1 MAADILLADLT
12 NATSVTD
19 GASNG
24 TGALDKLMNTINLY
38 IDDQYNRGRIKG
50 TDYANV
56 LLGSIQSV
64 LSASLQFALN
74 EKVNEAQIALYDR
87 QRVELDN
94 DARVKEA
101 QIALYNR
108 QKEGFDDDAK
118 QKLLKTL
125 LDTWSVGYSS
135 APSAHSIPDAIT
147 SPTLDKVAE
156 NAINALGIP
165 EAVNMTMD
173 TIN

>member
-12 NATSVTD
+12 NATSVTN
-19 GASNG
+19 GTSNG
-24 TGALDKLMNTINLY
+24 TGALDRLMNTINLY
-38 IDDQYNRGRIKG
+38 LDDQYTRGRIKG

-64 LSASLQFALN
+64 LSASLQFTLT

-87 QRVELDN
+87 Q
-94 DARVKEA
+94 
-101 QIALYNR
+101 
-108 QKEGFDDDAK
+108 KEGFADDAK

-135 APSAHSIPDAIT
+135 APSAHAIPDAIT
-147 SPTLDKVAE
+147 GPTLDKVAE
-156 NAINALGIP
+156 NAISALGIP
-165 EAVNMTMD
+165 EAINMPMD

>member
-1 MAADILLADLT
+1 MAVDILLADLT

-24 TGALDKLMNTINLY
+24 TGALDRLMNTINLY

-64 LSASLQFALN
+64 LSASLQFTLT

-87 QRVELDN
+87 Q
-94 DARVKEA
+94 
-101 QIALYNR
+101 
-108 QKEGFDDDAK
+108 KEGFADDAK

-135 APSAHSIPDAIT
+135 APSAHAIPDAIT
-147 SPTLDKVAE
+147 GPTLDKVAE
-156 NAINALGIP
+156 NAISALGIP
-165 EAVNMTMD
+165 EAINMTMD

>member
-1 MAADILLADLT
+1 MAADILLSDLT
-12 NATSVTD
+12 NANSVTN
-19 GASNG
+19 GISNG

-56 LLGSIQSV
+56 LLNSIQSV
-64 LSASLQFALN
+64 LSASLQFILN

-87 QRVELDN
+87 Q
-94 DARVKEA
+94 
-101 QIALYNR
+101 
-108 QKEGFDDDAK
+108 KEGFADDAK

-135 APSAHSIPDAIT
+135 APSAHAIPDAIT

-156 NAINALGIP
+156 NAISALGIP
-165 EAVNMTMD
+165 EAINMTMD

>member
-24 TGALDKLMNTINLY
+24 TGALDRLMNTINLY
-38 IDDQYNRGRIKG
+38 LDDQYTRGRIKG

-64 LSASLQFALN
+64 LSASLQFTLT

-87 QRVELDN
+87 Q
-94 DARVKEA
+94 
-101 QIALYNR
+101 
-108 QKEGFDDDAK
+108 KEGFADDAK

-135 APSAHSIPDAIT
+135 APSAHAIPDAIT
-147 SPTLDKVAE
+147 GPTLDKVAE

>member
-24 TGALDKLMNTINLY
+24 TGALDRLMNTINLY
-38 IDDQYNRGRIKG
+38 LDDQYTRGRIKG

-64 LSASLQFALN
+64 LSASLQFTLT

-87 QRVELDN
+87 Q
-94 DARVKEA
+94 
-101 QIALYNR
+101 
-108 QKEGFDDDAK
+108 KEGFADDAK

-135 APSAHSIPDAIT
+135 APSAHAIPDAIT
-147 SPTLDKVAE
+147 GPTLDKVAE
-156 NAINALGIP
+156 NAISALGIP
-165 EAVNMTMD
+165 EAINMTMD

>member
-19 GASNG
+19 GTSNG
-24 TGALDKLMNTINLY
+24 TGALDRLMNTINLY
-38 IDDQYNRGRIKG
+38 LDDQYTRGRIKG

-64 LSASLQFALN
+64 LSASLQFTLT

-87 QRVELDN
+87 Q
-94 DARVKEA
+94 
-101 QIALYNR
+101 
-108 QKEGFDDDAK
+108 KEGFADDAK

-135 APSAHSIPDAIT
+135 APSAHAIPDAIT
-147 SPTLDKVAE
+147 GPTLDKVAE
-156 NAINALGIP
+156 NAISALGIS
-165 EAVNMTMD
+165 EAINMTMD

>member
-19 GASNG
+19 GTSNG
-24 TGALDKLMNTINLY
+24 TGALDRLMNTINLY
-38 IDDQYNRGRIKG
+38 LDDQYTRGRIKG

-64 LSASLQFALN
+64 LSASLQFTLT

-87 QRVELDN
+87 Q
-94 DARVKEA
+94 
-101 QIALYNR
+101 
-108 QKEGFDDDAK
+108 KEGFADDAK

-135 APSAHSIPDAIT
+135 APSAHAIPDAIT
-147 SPTLDKVAE
+147 GPTLDKVAE
-156 NAINALGIP
+156 NAISALGIP
-165 EAVNMTMD
+165 EAINMTMD

>member
-24 TGALDKLMNTINLY
+24 TGALDRLMNTINLY
-38 IDDQYNRGRIKG
+38 LDDQYTRGRIKG

-64 LSASLQFALN
+64 LSASLQFVLT

-87 QRVELDN
+87 Q
-94 DARVKEA
+94 
-101 QIALYNR
+101 
-108 QKEGFDDDAK
+108 KEGFADDAK

-135 APSAHSIPDAIT
+135 APSAHAIPDAIT
-147 SPTLDKVAE
+147 GPTLDKVAE
-156 NAINALGIP
+156 NAINALGIS
-165 EAVNMTMD
+165 EAINMTMD

>member
-24 TGALDKLMNTINLY
+24 TGALDRLMNTINLY
-38 IDDQYNRGRIKG
+38 LDDQYTRGRIKG

-64 LSASLQFALN
+64 LSASLQFALT

-87 QRVELDN
+87 Q
-94 DARVKEA
+94 
-101 QIALYNR
+101 
-108 QKEGFDDDAK
+108 KEGFADDAK

-135 APSAHSIPDAIT
+135 APSAHAIPDAIT
-147 SPTLDKVAE
+147 GPTLDKVAE
-156 NAINALGIP
+156 NAINALGIS
-165 EAVNMTMD
+165 EAINMTMD

>member
-19 GASNG
+19 GVSNG
-24 TGALDKLMNTINLY
+24 TGALDRLMNTINLY
-38 IDDQYNRGRIKG
+38 LDDQYTRGRIKG

-64 LSASLQFALN
+64 LAASLQFTLT

-87 QRVELDN
+87 Q
-94 DARVKEA
+94 
-101 QIALYNR
+101 
-108 QKEGFDDDAK
+108 KEGFADDAK

-135 APSAHSIPDAIT
+135 APSAHAIPDAIT
-147 SPTLDKVAE
+147 GPTLDKVAE
-156 NAINALGIP
+156 NAISALGIP
-165 EAVNMTMD
+165 EAINMTMD

>member
-1 MAADILLADLT
+1 MAADILLSDLT
-12 NATSVTD
+12 NANSVTN
-19 GASNG
+19 GISNG

-56 LLGSIQSV
+56 LLNSIQSV
-64 LSASLQFALN
+64 LSASLQFTLN

-87 QRVELDN
+87 Q
-94 DARVKEA
+94 
-101 QIALYNR
+101 
-108 QKEGFDDDAK
+108 KEGFADDAK

-135 APSAHSIPDAIT
+135 APSAHAIPDAIT
-147 SPTLDKVAE
+147 GPTLDKVAE
-156 NAINALGIP
+156 NAISALGIP
-165 EAVNMTMD
+165 EAINMTMD

>member
-1 MAADILLADLT
+1 MAVDILLADLT

-24 TGALDKLMNTINLY
+24 TGALDRLMNTINLY

-64 LSASLQFALN
+64 LSASLQFTLT

-87 QRVELDN
+87 Q
-94 DARVKEA
+94 
-101 QIALYNR
+101 
-108 QKEGFDDDAK
+108 KEGFADDAK

-135 APSAHSIPDAIT
+135 APSAHAIPDAIT
-147 SPTLDKVAE
+147 GPTLDKVAE
-156 NAINALGIP
+156 NAISALGIS
-165 EAVNMTMD
+165 EAINMTMD

>member
-1 MAADILLADLT
+1 MAVDILLADLT
-12 NATSVTD
+12 NATSVTN
-19 GASNG
+19 GTSNG
-24 TGALDKLMNTINLY
+24 TGALDRLMNTINLY
-38 IDDQYNRGRIKG
+38 LDDQYTRGRIKG

-64 LSASLQFALN
+64 LSASLQFTLT

-87 QRVELDN
+87 Q
-94 DARVKEA
+94 
-101 QIALYNR
+101 
-108 QKEGFDDDAK
+108 KEGFADDAK

-135 APSAHSIPDAIT
+135 APSAHAIPDAIT
-147 SPTLDKVAE
+147 GPTLDKVAE
-156 NAINALGIP
+156 NAISALGIP
-165 EAVNMTMD
+165 EAINMTMD

>member
-12 NATSVTD
+12 NANSVTD
-19 GASNG
+19 GISNG

-87 QRVELDN
+87 Q
-94 DARVKEA
+94 
-101 QIALYNR
+101 
-108 QKEGFDDDAK
+108 KEGFADDAK

-135 APSAHSIPDAIT
+135 APSAHAIPDAIT
-147 SPTLDKVAE
+147 GPTLDKVAE
-156 NAINALGIP
+156 NAISALGIP

>member
-1 MAADILLADLT
+1 MAADILLTDLT

-24 TGALDKLMNTINLY
+24 TGALDRLMNTINLY
-38 IDDQYNRGRIKG
+38 LDDQYTRGRIKG

-64 LSASLQFALN
+64 LSASLQFTLT

-87 QRVELDN
+87 Q
-94 DARVKEA
+94 
-101 QIALYNR
+101 
-108 QKEGFDDDAK
+108 KEGFADDAK

-135 APSAHSIPDAIT
+135 APSAHAIPDAIT
-147 SPTLDKVAE
+147 GPTLDKVAE
-156 NAINALGIP
+156 NAISALGIP
-165 EAVNMTMD
+165 EAINMTMD

>member
-1 MAADILLADLT
+1 MAADILLSDLT

-19 GASNG
+19 GISNG

-50 TDYANV
+50 TDYANI
-56 LLGSIQSV
+56 LLNSIQSV
-64 LSASLQFALN
+64 LSASLQFILN

-87 QRVELDN
+87 Q
-94 DARVKEA
+94 
-101 QIALYNR
+101 
-108 QKEGFDDDAK
+108 KEGFADDAK

-135 APSAHSIPDAIT
+135 APSAHAIPDAIT
-147 SPTLDKVAE
+147 GPTLDKVAE
-156 NAINALGIP
+156 NAISALGIP
-165 EAVNMTMD
+165 EAINMTMD

>member
-19 GASNG
+19 GTSNG
-24 TGALDKLMNTINLY
+24 TGALDRLMNTINLY
-38 IDDQYNRGRIKG
+38 LDDQYTRGRIKG

-64 LSASLQFALN
+64 LSASLQFTLT

-87 QRVELDN
+87 Q
-94 DARVKEA
+94 
-101 QIALYNR
+101 
-108 QKEGFDDDAK
+108 KEGFADDAK

-135 APSAHSIPDAIT
+135 APSAHAIPDAIT
-147 SPTLDKVAE
+147 GPTLDKVAE
-156 NAINALGIP
+156 NAISSLGIP
-165 EAVNMTMD
+165 EAINMTMD

>member
-12 NATSVTD
+12 NATSVTN

-24 TGALDKLMNTINLY
+24 TGALDRLMNTINLY
-38 IDDQYNRGRIKG
+38 LDDQYTRGRIKG

-64 LSASLQFALN
+64 LSASLQFTLT

-87 QRVELDN
+87 Q
-94 DARVKEA
+94 
-101 QIALYNR
+101 
-108 QKEGFDDDAK
+108 KEGFADDAK

-165 EAVNMTMD
+165 EAINMTMD

>member
-1 MAADILLADLT
+1 MAADILLTDLT

-19 GASNG
+19 GVSNG
-24 TGALDKLMNTINLY
+24 TGALDRLMNTINLY
-38 IDDQYNRGRIKG
+38 LDDQYTRGRIKG

-64 LSASLQFALN
+64 LSASLQFTLT

-87 QRVELDN
+87 Q
-94 DARVKEA
+94 
-101 QIALYNR
+101 
-108 QKEGFDDDAK
+108 KEGFADDAK

-135 APSAHSIPDAIT
+135 APSAHAIPDAIT
-147 SPTLDKVAE
+147 GPTLDKVAE
-156 NAINALGIP
+156 NAISALGIP
-165 EAVNMTMD
+165 EAINMTMD

>member
-24 TGALDKLMNTINLY
+24 TGALDRLMNTINLY
-38 IDDQYNRGRIKG
+38 LDDQYTRGRIKG

-64 LSASLQFALN
+64 LSASLQFTLT

-87 QRVELDN
+87 Q
-94 DARVKEA
+94 
-101 QIALYNR
+101 
-108 QKEGFDDDAK
+108 KEGFADDAK

-135 APSAHSIPDAIT
+135 APSAHAIPDAIT
-147 SPTLDKVAE
+147 GPTLDKVAE
-156 NAINALGIP
+156 NAISALGIP

>member
-24 TGALDKLMNTINLY
+24 TGALDRLMNTINLY
-38 IDDQYNRGRIKG
+38 LDDQYTRGRIKG

-64 LSASLQFALN
+64 LSASLQFTLT

-87 QRVELDN
+87 QKEGLAE
-94 DARVKEA
+94 DAKVKEA
-101 QIALYNR
+101 
-108 QKEGFDDDAK
+108 
-118 QKLLKTL
+118 
-125 LDTWSVGYSS
+125 
-135 APSAHSIPDAIT
+135 
-147 SPTLDKVAE
+147 
-156 NAINALGIP
+156 
-165 EAVNMTMD
+165 
-173 TIN
+173 

>member
-87 QRVELDN
+87 Q
-94 DARVKEA
+94 
-101 QIALYNR
+101 
-108 QKEGFDDDAK
+108 KEGFADDAK

-135 APSAHSIPDAIT
+135 APSAHAIPDAIT
-147 SPTLDKVAE
+147 GPTLDKVAE
-156 NAINALGIP
+156 NAISALGIP
-165 EAVNMTMD
+165 EAINMTMD

>member
-24 TGALDKLMNTINLY
+24 TGALDRLMNTINLY

-64 LSASLQFALN
+64 LSASLQFTLT

-87 QRVELDN
+87 Q
-94 DARVKEA
+94 
-101 QIALYNR
+101 
-108 QKEGFDDDAK
+108 KEGFADDAK

-135 APSAHSIPDAIT
+135 APSAHAIPDAIT
-147 SPTLDKVAE
+147 GPTLDKVAE
-156 NAINALGIP
+156 NAISALGIP
-165 EAVNMTMD
+165 EAINMTMD

>member
-12 NATSVTD
+12 NATSVTN
-19 GASNG
+19 GTSNG
-24 TGALDKLMNTINLY
+24 TGALDRLMNTINLY
-38 IDDQYNRGRIKG
+38 LDDQYTRGRIKG

-64 LSASLQFALN
+64 LSASLQFTLT

-87 QRVELDN
+87 Q
-94 DARVKEA
+94 
-101 QIALYNR
+101 
-108 QKEGFDDDAK
+108 KEGFADDAK

-135 APSAHSIPDAIT
+135 APSAHAIPDAIT
-147 SPTLDKVAE
+147 GPTLDKVAE
-156 NAINALGIP
+156 NAISALGIP
-165 EAVNMTMD
+165 EAINMTMD

>member
-19 GASNG
+19 GVSNG
-24 TGALDKLMNTINLY
+24 TGALDRLMNTINLY
-38 IDDQYNRGRIKG
+38 LDDQYTRGRIKG

-64 LSASLQFALN
+64 LSASLQFTLT

-87 QRVELDN
+87 Q
-94 DARVKEA
+94 
-101 QIALYNR
+101 
-108 QKEGFDDDAK
+108 KEGFADDAK

-135 APSAHSIPDAIT
+135 APSAHAIPDAIT
-147 SPTLDKVAE
+147 GPTLDKVAE

-165 EAVNMTMD
+165 EAINMTMD

>member
-24 TGALDKLMNTINLY
+24 TGALDRLMNTINLY
-38 IDDQYNRGRIKG
+38 LDDQYTRGRIKG

-64 LSASLQFALN
+64 LSARLQFTLT

-87 QRVELDN
+87 Q
-94 DARVKEA
+94 
-101 QIALYNR
+101 
-108 QKEGFDDDAK
+108 KEGFADDAK

-135 APSAHSIPDAIT
+135 APSAHAIPDAIT
-147 SPTLDKVAE
+147 GPTLDKVAE
-156 NAINALGIP
+156 NAINALGIS
-165 EAVNMTMD
+165 EAINMTMD

>member
-12 NATSVTD
+12 NATSVTN
-19 GASNG
+19 GTSNG
-24 TGALDKLMNTINLY
+24 TGALDRLMNTINLY
-38 IDDQYNRGRIKG
+38 LDDQYTRGRIKG

-64 LSASLQFALN
+64 LSASLQFALT

-87 QRVELDN
+87 Q
-94 DARVKEA
+94 
-101 QIALYNR
+101 
-108 QKEGFDDDAK
+108 KEGFADDAK

-135 APSAHSIPDAIT
+135 APSAHAIPDAIT
-147 SPTLDKVAE
+147 GPTLDKVAE
-156 NAINALGIP
+156 NAISALGIP
-165 EAVNMTMD
+165 EAINMTMD

>member
-19 GASNG
+19 GTSNG
-24 TGALDKLMNTINLY
+24 TGALDRLMNTINLY
-38 IDDQYNRGRIKG
+38 LDDQYTRGRIKG

-64 LSASLQFALN
+64 LSASLQFTLA

-87 QRVELDN
+87 Q
-94 DARVKEA
+94 
-101 QIALYNR
+101 
-108 QKEGFDDDAK
+108 KEGFADDAK

-135 APSAHSIPDAIT
+135 APSAHAIPDAIT
-147 SPTLDKVAE
+147 GPTLDKVAE
-156 NAINALGIP
+156 NAISALGIS
-165 EAVNMTMD
+165 EAINMTMD

>member
-12 NATSVTD
+12 NANSVTN
-19 GASNG
+19 GISNG

-87 QRVELDN
+87 Q
-94 DARVKEA
+94 
-101 QIALYNR
+101 
-108 QKEGFDDDAK
+108 KEGFADDAK

-135 APSAHSIPDAIT
+135 APSAHAIPDAIT
-147 SPTLDKVAE
+147 GPTLDKVAE
-156 NAINALGIP
+156 NAISALGIS
-165 EAVNMTMD
+165 EDVNITMD

>member
-12 NATSVTD
+12 NATSVTN
-19 GASNG
+19 GVSNG
-24 TGALDKLMNTINLY
+24 TGALDRLMNTINLY
-38 IDDQYNRGRIKG
+38 LDDQYTRGRIKG

-64 LSASLQFALN
+64 LSASLQFTLA

-87 QRVELDN
+87 Q
-94 DARVKEA
+94 
-101 QIALYNR
+101 
-108 QKEGFDDDAK
+108 KEGFADDAK

-135 APSAHSIPDAIT
+135 APSAHAIPDAIT
-147 SPTLDKVAE
+147 GPTLDKVAE
-156 NAINALGIP
+156 NAISALGIS
-165 EAVNMTMD
+165 EAINMTMD

>member
-64 LSASLQFALN
+64 LSASLQFILN

-87 QRVELDN
+87 Q
-94 DARVKEA
+94 
-101 QIALYNR
+101 
-108 QKEGFDDDAK
+108 KEGFADDAK

-135 APSAHSIPDAIT
+135 APSAHAIPDAIT
-147 SPTLDKVAE
+147 GPTLDKVAE
-156 NAINALGIP
+156 NAISALGIP
-165 EAVNMTMD
+165 EAINMTMD

>member
-12 NATSVTD
+12 NATSVTN
-19 GASNG
+19 GVSNG
-24 TGALDKLMNTINLY
+24 TGALDRLMNTINLY
-38 IDDQYNRGRIKG
+38 LDDQYTRGRIKG

-64 LSASLQFALN
+64 LSASLQFTLT

-87 QRVELDN
+87 Q
-94 DARVKEA
+94 
-101 QIALYNR
+101 
-108 QKEGFDDDAK
+108 KEGFADDAK

-135 APSAHSIPDAIT
+135 APSAHAIPDAIT
-147 SPTLDKVAE
+147 GPTLDKVAE
-156 NAINALGIP
+156 NAISALGIS
-165 EAVNMTMD
+165 EAINMTMD

>member
-19 GASNG
+19 GVSNG
-24 TGALDKLMNTINLY
+24 TGALDRLMNTINLY
-38 IDDQYNRGRIKG
+38 LDDQYTRGRIKG

-64 LSASLQFALN
+64 LSASLQFTLT

-87 QRVELDN
+87 Q
-94 DARVKEA
+94 
-101 QIALYNR
+101 
-108 QKEGFDDDAK
+108 KEGFADDAK

-135 APSAHSIPDAIT
+135 APSAHAIPDAIT
-147 SPTLDKVAE
+147 GPTLDKVAE
-156 NAINALGIP
+156 NAISALGIP
-165 EAVNMTMD
+165 EAINMTMD

>member
-19 GASNG
+19 GISNG

-56 LLGSIQSV
+56 LLNSIQSV
-64 LSASLQFALN
+64 LSASLQFTLG
-74 EKVNEAQIALYDR
+74 EKVNEAQIALYD
-87 QRVELDN
+87 
-94 DARVKEA
+94 
-101 QIALYNR
+101 R

-118 QKLLKTL
+118 QKLLKVL
-125 LDTWSVGYSS
+125 MDTWSVGYSS
-135 APSAHSIPDAIT
+135 APSAHAIPDAIT
-147 SPTLDKVAE
+147 GPTLDKVAE
-156 NAINALGIP
+156 NAISALGIS
-165 EAVNMTMD
+165 EAINMTMD

>member
-1 MAADILLADLT
+1 MAADILLSDLT
-12 NATSVTD
+12 NANSVTN
-19 GASNG
+19 GISNG

-56 LLGSIQSV
+56 LLNSIQSV
-64 LSASLQFALN
+64 LSASLQFILN

-87 QRVELDN
+87 Q
-94 DARVKEA
+94 
-101 QIALYNR
+101 
-108 QKEGFDDDAK
+108 KEGFADDAK

-135 APSAHSIPDAIT
+135 APSAHAIPDAIT
-147 SPTLDKVAE
+147 GPTLDKVAE
-156 NAINALGIP
+156 NAISALGIP
-165 EAVNMTMD
+165 EAINMTMD

>member
-24 TGALDKLMNTINLY
+24 TGALDRLMNTINLY
-38 IDDQYNRGRIKG
+38 LDDQYTRGRIKG

-64 LSASLQFALN
+64 LSASLQFTLT

-87 QRVELDN
+87 Q
-94 DARVKEA
+94 
-101 QIALYNR
+101 
-108 QKEGFDDDAK
+108 KEGFADDAK

-135 APSAHSIPDAIT
+135 APSAHAIPDAIT
-147 SPTLDKVAE
+147 GPTLDKVAE
-156 NAINALGIP
+156 NAINALGIQ
-165 EAVNMTMD
+165 EAINMTMD

>member
-1 MAADILLADLT
+1 MAAEILLAYLT

-24 TGALDKLMNTINLY
+24 TGALDRLMNTINLY
-38 IDDQYNRGRIKG
+38 LDDQYTRGRIKG

-56 LLGSIQSV
+56 LLGSIESV
-64 LSASLQFALN
+64 LSASLQFTLT
-74 EKVNEAQIALYDR
+74 EKVN
-87 QRVELDN
+87 
-94 DARVKEA
+94 EA

-108 QKEGFDDDAK
+108 QKEGFADDAK

-135 APSAHSIPDAIT
+135 APSAHAIPDAIT
-147 SPTLDKVAE
+147 GPTLDKVAE
-156 NAINALGIP
+156 NAISALGIP
-165 EAVNMTMD
+165 ETINMTMD

>member
-1 MAADILLADLT
+1 
-12 NATSVTD
+12 
-19 GASNG
+19 
-24 TGALDKLMNTINLY
+24 MNTINLY

-56 LLGSIQSV
+56 LLNSIQSV
-64 LSASLQFALN
+64 LSASLQFILN

-87 QRVELDN
+87 Q
-94 DARVKEA
+94 
-101 QIALYNR
+101 
-108 QKEGFDDDAK
+108 KEGFADDAK

-135 APSAHSIPDAIT
+135 APSAHAIPDAIT
-147 SPTLDKVAE
+147 GPTLDKVAE
-156 NAINALGIP
+156 NAISALGIP
-165 EAVNMTMD
+165 EAINMTMD

>member
-1 MAADILLADLT
+1 MAADILLSDLT

-24 TGALDKLMNTINLY
+24 TGALDRLMNTINLY
-38 IDDQYNRGRIKG
+38 LDDQYTRGRIKG

-64 LSASLQFALN
+64 LSASLQFTLT

-87 QRVELDN
+87 Q
-94 DARVKEA
+94 
-101 QIALYNR
+101 
-108 QKEGFDDDAK
+108 KEGFADDAK

-135 APSAHSIPDAIT
+135 APSAHAIPDAIT
-147 SPTLDKVAE
+147 GPTLDKVAE
-156 NAINALGIP
+156 NAISALGIP
-165 EAVNMTMD
+165 EAINMTMD

>member
-1 MAADILLADLT
+1 MAADILLSDLT

-19 GASNG
+19 GISNG

-56 LLGSIQSV
+56 LLNSIQSV
-64 LSASLQFALN
+64 LSASLQFTLN

-87 QRVELDN
+87 Q
-94 DARVKEA
+94 
-101 QIALYNR
+101 
-108 QKEGFDDDAK
+108 KEGFADDAK

-135 APSAHSIPDAIT
+135 APSAHAIPDAIT
-147 SPTLDKVAE
+147 GPTLDKVAE
-156 NAINALGIP
+156 NAISALGIP